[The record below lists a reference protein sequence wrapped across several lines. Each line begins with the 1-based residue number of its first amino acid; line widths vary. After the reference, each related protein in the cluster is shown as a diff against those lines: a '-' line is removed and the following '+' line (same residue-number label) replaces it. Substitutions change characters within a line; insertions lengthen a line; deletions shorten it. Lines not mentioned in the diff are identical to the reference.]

1 MSIKP
6 VWIVLTA
13 QRDLVKL
20 AGLHLVD
27 QFSNYA
33 VQPNSD
39 TFGLVKDN
47 RAQLFLR
54 GGGAEDDSLDEYEP
68 HERAQ
73 LEEWNLTR
81 YSHAVESRDPSL
93 TIELIERLTKLTDL
107 AIFDD
112 MGLLLRAEQFNALT
126 RDQQVSFVIGNGI

>member
-6 VWIVLTA
+6 IWIVLTA
-13 QRDLVKL
+13 LKDLVKL
-20 AGLHLVD
+20 AGHHLLN
-27 QFSNYA
+27 QFPDHD

-39 TFGLVKDN
+39 TFGLIKEN

-54 GGGAEDDSLDEYEP
+54 GGGTESDSLDEYEP

-73 LEEWNLTR
+73 LEEWNLMR
-81 YSHAVESRDPSL
+81 YSHAIESRDTHL
-93 TIELIERLTKLTDL
+93 TIRLIALLSKMTDL
-107 AIFDD
+107 AIYDD
-112 MGLLLRAEQFNALT
+112 MGLLLRAEEFNALT

>member
-13 QRDLVKL
+13 QQDLVKL
-20 AGLHLVD
+20 AGLHLVN
-27 QFSNYA
+27 QFPNYSI
-33 VQPNSD
+33 QPKSD

-54 GGGAEDDSLDEYEP
+54 GGGAADDSFDEYEP

-81 YSHAVESRDPSL
+81 YSHAVESRDPNL
-93 TIELIERLTKLTDL
+93 TIDLISRLSKLTDL

-112 MGLLLRAEQFNALT
+112 MGLLLRVEQFNALT
-126 RDQQVSFVIGNGI
+126 RDQKVSFVIGNGI